1 MTSSLSQGD
10 SKPRKRNRS
19 FSMMSVMD
27 RYLIQELI
35 APFLF
40 GLGAFTSV
48 GVAIGTVFDLVRKI
62 SEVGLPVAIAI
73 KVFFLQLPYF
83 ISFAIPTA
91 LLLGSII
98 AYSRLSSDSEL
109 IALRSA
115 GVSIYRL
122 ILPTL
127 IFSLILT
134 GITFT
139 FNELVVPAAKREAT
153 LTLDRALKQDAPLQE
168 AMNIFYPEYRR
179 KELADGKKVR
189 VLTRL
194 FYAEFFDGKAMK
206 GLTILDRS
214 QPQFKQIVI
223 SEAAEW
229 NAEENTWDFFNGTI
243 YVVDQSGS
251 FKNIV
256 KFDRQQLK
264 LPRAPLDLASIGT
277 NYEEMNIA
285 ESLEYLKIIEVSG
298 DRKQIRKLQ
307 IRIQQRFAIPFACIA
322 FGLMGAALGTRPQRN
337 AGRATGFGIS
347 VLIIFSYYLLM
358 SVGDAFGLS
367 GVLPPVVSAW
377 LPTFSALGIGII
389 LLLRVTR

>member
-1 MTSSLSQGD
+1 MTSSVSPEDYNPQRP
-10 SKPRKRNRS
+10 K
-19 FSMMSVMD
+19 FSLLSVMD
-27 RYLIQELI
+27 RYLIQELVS
-35 APFLF
+35 PFLF

-48 GVAIGTVFDLVRKI
+48 GVAIGTVFDLVRQV
-62 SEVGLPVAIAI
+62 SEAGLPVAIAL

-91 LLLGSII
+91 ILLGCII

-109 IALRSA
+109 IALRSC
-115 GVSIYRL
+115 GVSLYRL
-122 ILPTL
+122 LLPTL
-127 IFSLILT
+127 IFSICLT

-153 LTLDRALKQDAPLQE
+153 LTLERALKQDTPLQE
-168 AMNIFYPEYRR
+168 AMNIFYPEYQR
-179 KELADGKKVR
+179 KELADGKRVR

-194 FYAEFFDGKAMK
+194 FYAEFFDGKEMK

-214 QPQFKQIVI
+214 QSQFKQIII
-223 SEAAEW
+223 SEAASW
-229 NAEENTWDFFNGTI
+229 NQDESTWDFFNGTI

-285 ESLEYLKIIEVSG
+285 QSLNYLEIVRMSG
-298 DRKQIRKLQ
+298 DEKQIRKLQ
-307 IRIQQRFAIPFACIA
+307 IRIHQRFAIPFACIA
-322 FGLMGAALGTRPQRN
+322 FGVMGAALGTRPQRT
-337 AGRATGFGIS
+337 AGRATGFGLS
-347 VLIIFSYYLLM
+347 VLIIFTYYLLM
-358 SVGDAFGLS
+358 SVGDALGLS
-367 GVLPPVVSAW
+367 GALPPVMAGW
-377 LPTFSALGIGII
+377 LPTVSAFSVGAF
-389 LLLRVTR
+389 LLWRVVR